1 MYNSANLTL
10 YTQNNCAYCNI
21 MKQKLLEWGFE
32 YREVNLSYDLHGRSF
47 MKEMKLRTVPQ
58 LFRDRTHL
66 NKNVDTVDFT
76 KQRLLEELDFENYQG
91 GVESWA

>member
-1 MYNSANLTL
+1 
-10 YTQNNCAYCNI
+10 

-32 YREVNLSYDLHGRSF
+32 YREVNLSYDLKARSF

-66 NKNVDTVDFT
+66 NKNVDTIDFT
-76 KQRLLEELDFENYQG
+76 KERLLEELDFDNYQG

>member
-1 MYNSANLTL
+1 
-10 YTQNNCAYCNI
+10 

-32 YREVNLSYDLHGRSF
+32 YREVNLSYDLQGRSF

-58 LFRDRTHL
+58 LFHDRTHL

-76 KQRLLEELDFENYQG
+76 KQRLLEELDFDNYQG

>member
-1 MYNSANLTL
+1 
-10 YTQNNCAYCNI
+10 

-32 YREVNLSYDLHGRSF
+32 YREVNLSYDLQGRSF

-76 KQRLLEELDFENYQG
+76 KQRLLEELDFDNYQG